1 MITTKVL
8 DIIDRGLLVSDIK
21 RRLDANTLYVRLK
34 LVISEGE
41 REGSLLPSID
51 TDLEEFLREEWS
63 KDAEEEDTS
72 GEYY

>member
-8 DIIDRGLLVSDIK
+8 DIIDQGLLVSDIK
-21 RRLDANTLYVRLK
+21 KRLDANTLCVRLK

-41 REGSLLPSID
+41 REGCLLPSID
-51 TDLEEFLREEWS
+51 TDLEQFLREEWS
-63 KDAEEEDTS
+63 KDAEEDVS